1 MDVCDAERGCVSTP
15 AAGIDGLACLLTQL
29 GAPDV
34 CGPGEI
40 DAKTGSLIANR
51 VASAQALLAKAT
63 QASKPAARAAAL
75 RKIARKLGAV
85 LRRLDRSGAVS
96 PVCAER
102 LERLVGDVQ
111 ALALE
116 LAS

>member
-1 MDVCDAERGCVSTP
+1 MSTP

-40 DAKTGSLIANR
+40 DAKTGSLIVNR
-51 VASAQALLAKAT
+51 VAGARALLAKAT

-75 RKIARKLGAV
+75 RKIARKLGTV

-102 LERLVGDVQ
+102 LGPLVGDVQ
-111 ALALE
+111 AVALE